1 MGFRK
6 DAAENALIVVGILE
20 IETLSLQ
27 SATRGLQNGN
37 PEIRRP
43 YAGRETLCGTVARV
57 FPKCRPRLYGT
68 LGAAAC

>member
-37 PEIRRP
+37 PEIQRP
-43 YAGRETLCGTVARV
+43 YAGRENPVWDSSSR
-57 FPKCRPRLYGT
+57 FSEM
-68 LGAAAC
+68 